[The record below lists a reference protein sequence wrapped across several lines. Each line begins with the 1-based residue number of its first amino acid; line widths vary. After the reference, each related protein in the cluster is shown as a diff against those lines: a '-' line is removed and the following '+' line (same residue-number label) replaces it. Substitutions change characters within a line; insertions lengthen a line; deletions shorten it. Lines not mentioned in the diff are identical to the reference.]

1 MTSKRWSTAPES
13 EWVLMYRRGLGRGQI
28 ALQSG
33 ASVRTVGYHLAV
45 ARKLHPGLQEEHA
58 AATRSKPG
66 RVTRQGLVRMAQL
79 VAMVQG
85 SGKYPST
92 KSADRDERALA
103 AWLNR
108 RRREAREG
116 TLPPAF
122 RDGLKI
128 LPGWQDLRRS
138 AGDEARW
145 QKRLAAL
152 AAYRESGHD
161 WPRHKTT
168 SGGREHELGVWI
180 HTQRYKERRG
190 ELDPAKVASLDARV
204 PGWRS
209 GRTRGRK
216 SMRDQG
222 STQLIRRLD

>member
-1 MTSKRWSTAPES
+1 MTSKRWSAAPES

-33 ASVRTVGYHLAV
+33 APVRTVGYHLAV
-45 ARKLHPGLQEEHA
+45 ARRLHPGLQEEHA
-58 AATRSKPG
+58 AATGAKPA

-79 VAMVQG
+79 VAMVQR

-103 AWLNR
+103 TWLNR
-108 RRREAREG
+108 RRRDSREG

-128 LPGWQDLRRS
+128 LGDWQDLRRS

-145 QKRLAAL
+145 QERLAAL

-161 WPRHKTT
+161 WPRHKAT
-168 SGGREHELGVWI
+168 SGGVEHELGVWI

-190 ELDPAKVASLDARV
+190 ELDPAKVAALDASV
-204 PGWRS
+204 PGWRA

-216 SMRDQG
+216 PIRDQG
-222 STQLIRRLD
+222 TTQPVRG

>member
-1 MTSKRWSTAPES
+1 MGADVPA
-13 EWVLMYRRGLGRGQI
+13 GLGRGQI
-28 ALQSG
+28 AEQSG
-33 ASVRTVGYHLAV
+33 APVRTVGYHLAV
-45 ARKLHPGLQEEHA
+45 ARRLEPGLQEEHA
-58 AATRSKPG
+58 AVTAANPR

-108 RRREAREG
+108 RRRDSREG
-116 TLPPAF
+116 TLPQAF
-122 RDGLKI
+122 QDGLKI
-128 LPGWQDLRRS
+128 LGDWQDLRRS

-145 QKRLAAL
+145 QERLAAL
-152 AAYRESGHD
+152 AGYRESRQD

-168 SGGREHELGVWI
+168 SDGLEHELGVWI
-180 HTQRYKERRG
+180 HTQRYKAHRG
-190 ELDPAKVASLDARV
+190 ELDRSEVAALDAMV

-216 SMRDQG
+216 PIRDQG
-222 STQLIRRLD
+222 TAQPIRGLD

>member
-1 MTSKRWSTAPES
+1 MRSKRWSAAPES

-28 ALQSG
+28 AEQSG
-33 ASVRTVGYHLAV
+33 APVRTVGYHLAV
-45 ARKLHPGLQEEHA
+45 ARRLDPGLQEEHA
-58 AATRSKPG
+58 AATGAKPA

-92 KSADRDERALA
+92 KSSDGDERALA

-108 RRREAREG
+108 RRRESKEG
-116 TLPPAF
+116 TLPPEF

-128 LPGWQDLRRS
+128 PGDWQDLRRS
-138 AGDEARW
+138 TGDEARW
-145 QKRLAAL
+145 QERLAAL

-168 SGGREHELGVWI
+168 SGGLEHELGVWI

-190 ELDPAKVASLDARV
+190 ELDPSKVAALDARV

-216 SMRDQG
+216 PIRDQG
-222 STQLIRRLD
+222 TSQPIRGLD